1 MNQHLQFLMG
11 IVVLLCLSN
20 CEGAHSAPR
29 QNTNPPAPDPSTTI
43 TVATAANVQ
52 FAMKELIEIFEK
64 DRKVEVKSV
73 ISSSGKL
80 TAQIM
85 EGAPYDVF
93 VSADMKYPKTLL
105 KQGAAQGEVKVYA
118 YGILVAWSLNPLRLT
133 ETPEYLLAGQIHK
146 IAIANPRIAPYGK
159 QSLNYLNTYG
169 VYEQVKPKLV
179 YGESIAQTNQYI
191 MTKAVDVGL
200 TAKSVVLSP
209 GLKGK
214 GYWVELPDSSYNPI
228 QQGVVITKNGQEHHP
243 EQSLNFYTFLFSE
256 EARQI
261 FRKYG
266 YKLPPVEKMQ

>member
-1 MNQHLQFLMG
+1 M
-11 IVVLLCLSN
+11 
-20 CEGAHSAPR
+20 E
-29 QNTNPPAPDPSTTI
+29 
-43 TVATAANVQ
+43 
-52 FAMKELIEIFEK
+52 
-64 DRKVEVKSV
+64 SV

-85 EGAPYDVF
+85 EGAPYDIF
-93 VSADMKYPKTLL
+93 VSADMEYPKALL
-105 KQGAAQGEVKVYA
+105 EQGAARGEVKIYA
-118 YGILVAWSLNPLRLT
+118 YGTLVAWSLNPLLLS

-179 YGESIAQTNQYI
+179 YGESVAQTNQYI
-191 MTKAVDVGL
+191 MTKAADVGL

-209 GLKGK
+209 GIKGK
-214 GYWVELPDSSYNPI
+214 GVWVELPDSSYAPI
-228 QQGVVITKNGQEHHP
+228 QQGAVITKHGQEHHP
-243 EQSLNFYTFLFSE
+243 QQSLSFYAFLFSE

>member
-11 IVVLLCLSN
+11 IVILLCLSN

-29 QNTNPPAPDPSTTI
+29 QNTDPPAPDPQTTI

-52 FAMKELIEIFEK
+52 FAMKELIAVFEEK
-64 DRKVEVKSV
+64 RKVEVKSV

-80 TAQIM
+80 TAQII
-85 EGAPYDVF
+85 EGAPYDIF
-93 VSADMKYPKTLL
+93 VSADLDYPKTLL
-105 KQGAAQGEVKVYA
+105 EQGAARGEAKVYA
-118 YGILVAWSLNPLRLT
+118 YGTLVAWSLSPLRL
-133 ETPEYLLAGQIHK
+133 EATPEYLQSTQIHK
-146 IAIANPRIAPYGK
+146 IAIANPRIAPYGE

-209 GLKGK
+209 GIKGK
-214 GYWVELPDSSYNPI
+214 GVWVELPDSSYAPI
-228 QQGVVITKNGQEHHP
+228 QQGAVITNYGQKHHP
-243 EQSLNFYTFLFSE
+243 QQSLSFYTFLFSE